1 MVVSLNESALLV
13 HQENVLLATSET
25 CFQFFPWN
33 QFLTQC
39 SLASQVNTITEK
51 KKTSRAKLLC
61 WPQFQY
67 CSLNPVQLCVSL

>member
-51 KKTSRAKLLC
+51 KKLVEQNCCAG
-61 WPQFQY
+61 
-67 CSLNPVQLCVSL
+67 LNFSIAP